1 MIEGRK
7 YLHNTT
13 SFLIYNAGDTQVDPR
28 HMPLRITFTGA
39 SENLKI
45 KNKTTKEEWIYTGT
59 TTDTD
64 IIVIDQVRSTKNSL
78 SIVRDTNK
86 ELITLNSGF
95 NDFEI
100 TGATGA
106 FSISFDFRFY
116 YL

>member
-7 YLHNTT
+7 YRHTTT
-13 SFLIYNAGDTQVDPR
+13 SFRIYNTGDTKVDPR

-45 KNKTTKEEWIYTGT
+45 TNKTTKEEWMYTGI

-64 IIVIDQVRSTKNSL
+64 TIVIDQVRSTKNSL

-86 ELITLNSGF
+86 KVISLQTGRNE
-95 NDFEI
+95 FEI
-100 TGATGA
+100 IGATGA
-106 FSISFDFRFY
+106 FSISFDCRFY